1 MHSSSKH
8 LPPVHIHRQPVIT
21 KLNTLSYLKCGNE
34 SRELFAYV
42 IRQDVGQG
50 QPFIFIYSLMLF
62 TFSEING
69 ANICLLII
77 FHLGTYWQGSLEDH
91 GSLVAAVKQVD
102 IVISC
107 VGVQISDQLRIIDA
121 IKQVGTIKVSPSILD
136 LELELGGDLKYLM
149 INILVVHRFLPSK
162 FENDV
167 YRVQAVE
174 PAKGLFGLKVQIRRA
189 VEAAGIP
196 YTYVSSNTFAGYF
209 LANLVQPGLT
219 APPRDKVVI
228 YGDGNAKAVMTEE
241 EDIATYTIKAVDD
254 PRTLNKTLYLRPSAN
269 TKSQNELVAL
279 WEHKI
284 GKALEKVILPEEQL
298 LQQIQDTQFP
308 NNIVL
313 SIVHDIFA
321 RGDQCNFEIGEN
333 GVEGS
338 QLYPEVNYTIVDEYL
353 NKFVSHV
360 NAL

>member
-1 MHSSSKH
+1 M
-8 LPPVHIHRQPVIT
+8 
-21 KLNTLSYLKCGNE
+21 
-34 SRELFAYV
+34 
-42 IRQDVGQG
+42 
-50 QPFIFIYSLMLF
+50 
-62 TFSEING
+62 
-69 ANICLLII
+69 
-77 FHLGTYWQGSLEDH
+77 
-91 GSLVAAVKQVD
+91 
-102 IVISC
+102 
-107 VGVQISDQLRIIDA
+107 DQLRIIDA
-121 IKQVGTIKVSPSILD
+121 IKQVGTIK
-136 LELELGGDLKYLM
+136 
-149 INILVVHRFLPSK
+149 RFLPSE
-162 FENDV
+162 FGNDV
-167 YRVQAVE
+167 DRVQAVE

-228 YGDGNAKAVMTEE
+228 YGDGNAKAVMMEE
-241 EDIATYTIKAVDD
+241 EDIATYTIKAADD

-298 LQQIQDTQFP
+298 LQQIQDTPFP
-308 NNIVL
+308 NNIIL

-338 QLYPEVNYTIVDEYL
+338 QLYPEVNYTTVDEYL
-353 NKFVSHV
+353 NKFV
-360 NAL
+360 